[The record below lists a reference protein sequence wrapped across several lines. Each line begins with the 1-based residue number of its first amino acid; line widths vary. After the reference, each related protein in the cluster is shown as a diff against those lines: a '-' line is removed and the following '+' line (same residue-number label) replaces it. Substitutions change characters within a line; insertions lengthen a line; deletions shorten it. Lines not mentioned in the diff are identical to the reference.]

1 MWLWCHCDC
10 YNKTCQSHRRRN
22 YVIYFTDV
30 DFIRYSSWLAAI
42 SCSLAEKWT
51 YSISVRGQIAVTIV
65 NTKSHDAAWRCTVVA
80 VAVTSVMIVNNALMN
95 TIKIR
100 GTKARSKK
108 IPWPPEKNS
117 LNKKASWVRIAET
130 SCIGPCLQSLIDI
143 NFESCAS
150 ATVVS
155 RKALYF
161 KTAAVIISTSHQM
174 TMTTNTSGGF
184 RNYRRRRAEPG
195 KEVSQR
201 GPGAEPRWGSE
212 VEAPRSWRHILK
224 ITIANIISRD
234 RCINTHRVP

>member
-1 MWLWCHCDC
+1 LIGCNLVQPRRKMNIFYFCSRS
-10 YNKTCQSHRRRN
+10 NRSHNREHEIARCCVTLHGR
-22 YVIYFTDV
+22 
-30 DFIRYSSWLAAI
+30 
-42 SCSLAEKWT
+42 CS
-51 YSISVRGQIAVTIV
+51 R
-65 NTKSHDAAWRCTVVA
+65 SHIT
-80 VAVTSVMIVNNALMN
+80 VMIVNNALMN
-95 TIKIR
+95 TIKIK

-108 IPWPPEKNS
+108 YLGHP
-117 LNKKASWVRIAET
+117 KKTHWIKRRRWVRIAET
-130 SCIGPCLQSLIDI
+130 SCTGPCLQSLIDI

-174 TMTTNTSGGF
+174 TMTTNTSGGY

-201 GPGAEPRWGSE
+201 GPGAEPRRGSE

>member
-1 MWLWCHCDC
+1 LIGCNLVQPRRKMNIFYFCSRS
-10 YNKTCQSHRRRN
+10 NRSHNREHEIARCCVTLHGR
-22 YVIYFTDV
+22 
-30 DFIRYSSWLAAI
+30 
-42 SCSLAEKWT
+42 CSR
-51 YSISVRGQIAVTIV
+51 SHI
-65 NTKSHDAAWRCTVVA
+65 SHDCEQRFNEHYKNKRHQGE
-80 VAVTSVMIVNNALMN
+80 IQ
-95 TIKIR
+95 KI
-100 GTKARSKK
+100 S
-108 IPWPPEKNS
+108 WPPKKNS